1 MAGVPDSG
9 YQVSPSRHACR
20 PHPSPGVSSF
30 WRCLPCLVTVQGRR
44 RQFRYLY
51 ALNPQKRRR
60 GNRRVPGE
68 PVAGSRSAA
77 RRGFRT
83 ARPAPGAR
91 PVQPSAAQRDPLP
104 PRTELSGLP
113 APGPTHRSLGG
124 GPRTGHW
131 RAAGLAGD
139 SGAHGAHAAGAVYT
153 RDPVPPPG
161 ARWRRPARRATPSGP
176 APSPD
181 RQLLWPRPFP
191 GAAT

>member
-1 MAGVPDSG
+1 MAGAVPDSG

-30 WRCLPCLVTVQGRR
+30 WRCLPCLVTIQDSR

-60 GNRRVPGE
+60 GNHRVPGE

-91 PVQPSAAQRDPLP
+91 PVQPSAAQRSPARSP
-104 PRTELSGLP
+104 PAQDGAIGAPR
-113 APGPTHRSLGG
+113 PGPHS
-124 GPRTGHW
+124 P
-131 RAAGLAGD
+131 LAG
-139 SGAHGAHAAGAVYT
+139 
-153 RDPVPPPG
+153 
-161 ARWRRPARRATPSGP
+161 RRPAHRPLAGSWARRRQRSSRRARRGGCVHT
-176 APSPD
+176 
-181 RQLLWPRPFP
+181 
-191 GAAT
+191 